1 MVEVYFSIVIVSVSL
16 FSLCFCFT
24 VVMER
29 SKDRTQAA
37 ESVKWRPQQ
46 AYGSNQVLF
55 AQPQTIFS
63 TPKILTR
70 MRRYNKRTAR
80 AARNTRYQ
88 GTHAIVF
95 RKEHTLSL
103 Q

>member
-1 MVEVYFSIVIVSVSL
+1 MKVEVAVL
-16 FSLCFCFT
+16 KSLCGLCGRKAT
-24 VVMER
+24 VNQTAADNSVVEWSGRRTGHRQR
-29 SKDRTQAA
+29 SQ
-37 ESVKWRPQQ
+37 EKWRPQQ

-63 TPKILTR
+63 THKILTR
-70 MRRYNKRTAR
+70 
-80 AARNTRYQ
+80 
-88 GTHAIVF
+88 THRSENGAG